1 MTREERFSF
10 PSADGRTTI
19 DAVKWIP
26 ENGKYHAIL
35 QISHGMIEYIDRY
48 KLFAEF
54 LNNHGYLVVGHN
66 HLGHGA
72 SVVSEEEWGYFAEKD
87 APDVLIKD
95 MHTLRTI
102 VQSENT
108 ELPYFMLGHSMGS
121 FLLRTYLFTYCD
133 EALTGAILSGTGWQ
147 PSSLIAAAAVLS
159 REETLRLGDRG
170 HSKLMIDLVF
180 GGYNKKFAPN
190 RTAYDW
196 VCANPEAVDAYA
208 ANPFCTWTPSIQL
221 CAEMLRGILMIQK
234 SSNLARMRK
243 DLPVYFFSG
252 QLDPVGGMGNGV
264 LKCVQKFKDTG
275 MRDVVVE
282 LFPDMRH
289 ECHNEVNR
297 ELVFSRLLAWLTQKI

>member
-1 MTREERFSF
+1 MQSFYLSTEVGSIHCGLWVPEGSPAGVVQIIHGVADSITRYDAIAEYLCAAGYVVVGEDHPGHGLSVAEGESF
-10 PSADGRTTI
+10 
-19 DAVKWIP
+19 
-26 ENGKYHAIL
+26 
-35 QISHGMIEYIDRY
+35 
-48 KLFAEF
+48 
-54 LNNHGYLVVGHN
+54 GYLTGGWMQTV
-66 HLGHGA
+66 
-72 SVVSEEEWGYFAEKD
+72 K
-87 APDVLIKD
+87 IIRQ
-95 MHTLRTI
+95 LRRKI
-102 VQSENT
+102 GDEYPG
-108 ELPYFMLGHSMGS
+108 LPYFMLGHSMGS
-121 FLLRTYLFTYCD
+121 FLLRTYLFTYLD
-133 EALTGAILSGTGWQ
+133 EELTGAILSGTGWQ

-159 REETLRLGDRG
+159 REETLRLGERG

-275 MRDVVVE
+275 MGDVVVE